1 MVEVIIILD
10 IATLRR
16 VKNNLLIL
24 KEINID
30 LKVYFHWKNIDS
42 FFLNVD

>member
-30 LKVYFHWKNIDS
+30 LKVYFHWKNIVS